1 LAQCGNVGHCKTT
14 YACKAKALLFRPIQE
29 AFDAGFLCFI
39 LDQDGEHRLHL
50 LDKRLGNV
58 KLTDTKAYPWQTPHS
73 QDEMVKDGKQQDI
86 EHRAAQ

>member
-1 LAQCGNVGHCKTT
+1 MLCQRTFHCFV
-14 YACKAKALLFRPIQE
+14 LMFRPIQE

-86 EHRAAQ
+86 ERRAVQ